1 MPGNLHFF
9 DTTLPRAADANGK
22 SAEEQL
28 AGIYNYLYMLLEQ
41 LRYTLANLDGSNI
54 NSAALSGFQKL
65 ITEPINVRL
74 EDAEGNIHTLTIT
87 AGELSSRI
95 SAEVQRAGGVEQS
108 LYSSILQTA
117 SAITAE
123 VSRATIAEGALD
135 QRATQI
141 EQTAD
146 DLTLKITVNGG
157 VTTYSFEANGV
168 QIGNSLRQVELYSL
182 TGELP
187 PVGVVGGVYVN
198 ALGQNVLEHGW
209 YAAYDSSWTGQNAVY
224 CCATFNG
231 GANWGAVYIKSGV
244 AGRQGYD
251 GLSVVLNNN
260 PHVFAGS
267 ESAAVASQ
275 AQVGVIAFLGS
286 VRQAVTIN
294 SVTGAPT
301 GMSYTIADNGTQN
314 ARVIVSVTTALTTQ
328 SGELSV
334 NVTVGQQTFTLP
346 WSWSVAYKGAQG
358 AQGVPGQPGSD
369 ANVTFANVNNA
380 LANIFRQVVG
390 GVPTFI
396 NDFQI
401 YSPVIEGGVIR
412 GTEIYA
418 GQGSGFSK
426 MSTTGLDV
434 YTAGGAKKIGMGY
447 NTTNDTDYPYIML
460 GQGTGYSGGGA
471 AIVQKLGAGIW
482 IGDDSIVAAGGSY
495 PGNRNSAQDISGSY
509 PHATGLFVD
518 FSGDTIYKYLN
529 GVPSQIGAATFLD

>member
-22 SAEEQL
+22 SVEEQL
-28 AGIYNYLYMLLEQ
+28 SGIYNYLYMLLEQ
-41 LRYTLANLDGSNI
+41 LRYTLSNLDGSNF
-54 NSAALSGFQKL
+54 NTAAFA
-65 ITEPINVRL
+65 PIADTIRKVDGL
-74 EDAEGNIHTLTIT
+74 KIVVGAEGNEMTFSLT
-87 AGELSSRI
+87 
-95 SAEVQRAGGVEQS
+95 
-108 LYSSILQTA
+108 
-117 SAITAE
+117 
-123 VSRATIAEGALD
+123 
-135 QRATQI
+135 
-141 EQTAD
+141 
-146 DLTLKITVNGG
+146 
-157 VTTYSFEANGV
+157 ANGLV
-168 QIGNSLRQVELYSL
+168 ISSARQVELYSL

-209 YAAYDSSWTGQNAVY
+209 YDTYDDDWTGQNPVY
-224 CCATFNG
+224 CCATYNG
-231 GANWGAVYIKSGV
+231 GVNWGAVYIKSGV

-251 GLSVVLNNN
+251 GLAVVLNNN

-267 ESAAVASQ
+267 ESAALAGQ
-275 AQVGVIAFLGS
+275 ATVGVIAMLGS

-301 GMSYTIADNGTQN
+301 GMSCAIHGSGTQD
-314 ARVIVSVTTALTTQ
+314 AYITVSVTTALTQQ

-346 WSWSVAYKGAQG
+346 WSWSVAYKGEKG
-358 AQGVPGQPGSD
+358 AKGDRGSD
-369 ANVTFANVNNA
+369 ASVTFANINNA
-380 LANIFRQVVG
+380 LAALFVKISQGDPTQV
-390 GVPTFI
+390 T
-396 NDFQI
+396 DYYM
-401 YSPVIEGGVIR
+401 YSPIIKAAQIFASK
-412 GTEIYA
+412 IYA
-418 GQGSGFSK
+418 GEGSGYSQ
-426 MSTTGLDV
+426 MSATGLDV

-447 NTTNDTDYPYIML
+447 NTTYDTDYPYIML

-518 FSGDTIYKYLN
+518 FDGDEIYRYSN
-529 GVPSQIGAATFLD
+529 GHVTPLGYAVFS

>member
-22 SAEEQL
+22 SVEEQL
-28 AGIYNYLYMLLEQ
+28 SGIYNYLYMLLEQ
-41 LRYTLANLDGSNI
+41 LRYTLSNLDGSNF
-54 NSAALSGFQKL
+54 NTAAFA
-65 ITEPINVRL
+65 PIADTIRKVDGL
-74 EDAEGNIHTLTIT
+74 KIVVGAEGNEMTFSLT
-87 AGELSSRI
+87 
-95 SAEVQRAGGVEQS
+95 
-108 LYSSILQTA
+108 
-117 SAITAE
+117 
-123 VSRATIAEGALD
+123 
-135 QRATQI
+135 
-141 EQTAD
+141 
-146 DLTLKITVNGG
+146 
-157 VTTYSFEANGV
+157 ANGLV
-168 QIGNSLRQVELYSL
+168 ISSARQVELYSL

-209 YAAYDSSWTGQNAVY
+209 YDTYDDDWTGQNPVY
-224 CCATFNG
+224 CCATYNG
-231 GANWGAVYIKSGV
+231 GVNWGAVYIKSGV

-251 GLSVVLNNN
+251 GLAVVLNNN

-267 ESAAVASQ
+267 ESAALAGQ
-275 AQVGVIAFLGS
+275 ATVGVIAMLGS

-301 GMSYTIADNGTQN
+301 GMSCAIHGSGTQN
-314 ARVIVSVTTALTTQ
+314 AYITVSVTTALTQQ

-346 WSWSVAYKGAQG
+346 WSWSVAYKGEKG
-358 AQGVPGQPGSD
+358 AKGDRGSD
-369 ANVTFANVNNA
+369 ASVTFANINNA
-380 LANIFRQVVG
+380 LAALFVKTSQGDPTQV
-390 GVPTFI
+390 T
-396 NDFQI
+396 DYYM
-401 YSPVIEGGVIR
+401 YSPIIKAAQIFASK
-412 GTEIYA
+412 IYA
-418 GQGSGFSK
+418 GEGSGYSQ
-426 MSTTGLDV
+426 MSATGLDV

-447 NTTNDTDYPYIML
+447 NTTYDTDYPYIML

-518 FSGDTIYKYLN
+518 FDGDEIYRYSN
-529 GVPSQIGAATFLD
+529 GHVTPLGYAVFS

>member
-22 SAEEQL
+22 SVEEQL
-28 AGIYNYLYMLLEQ
+28 SGIYNYLYMLLEQ
-41 LRYTLANLDGSNI
+41 LRYTLSNLDGSNF
-54 NSAALSGFQKL
+54 NTAAFA
-65 ITEPINVRL
+65 PIADTIRKVDGL
-74 EDAEGNIHTLTIT
+74 KIVVGAEGNEMTFSLT
-87 AGELSSRI
+87 
-95 SAEVQRAGGVEQS
+95 
-108 LYSSILQTA
+108 
-117 SAITAE
+117 
-123 VSRATIAEGALD
+123 
-135 QRATQI
+135 
-141 EQTAD
+141 
-146 DLTLKITVNGG
+146 
-157 VTTYSFEANGV
+157 ANGLV
-168 QIGNSLRQVELYSL
+168 ISSARQVELYSL

-209 YAAYDSSWTGQNAVY
+209 YDTYDDDWTGQNPVY
-224 CCATFNG
+224 CCATYNG
-231 GANWGAVYIKSGV
+231 GVNWGAVYIKSGV

-251 GLSVVLNNN
+251 GLAVVLNNN

-267 ESAAVASQ
+267 ESAALAGQ
-275 AQVGVIAFLGS
+275 ATVGVIAMLGS

-301 GMSYTIADNGTQN
+301 GMSCAIHGSGTQN
-314 ARVIVSVTTALTTQ
+314 AYITVSVTTALTQQ

-346 WSWSVAYKGAQG
+346 WSWSVAYKGEKG
-358 AQGVPGQPGSD
+358 AKGDRGSD
-369 ANVTFANVNNA
+369 ASVTFANINNA
-380 LANIFRQVVG
+380 LAALFVKISQGDPTQV
-390 GVPTFI
+390 T
-396 NDFQI
+396 DYYM
-401 YSPVIEGGVIR
+401 YSPIIKAAQIFASK
-412 GTEIYA
+412 IYA
-418 GQGSGFSK
+418 GEGSGYSQ
-426 MSTTGLDV
+426 MSATGLDV

-447 NTTNDTDYPYIML
+447 NTTYDTDYPYIML

-518 FSGDTIYKYLN
+518 FDGDEIYRYSN
-529 GVPSQIGAATFLD
+529 GHVTPLGYAVFS

>member
-1 MPGNLHFF
+1 MPGGLHFF

-22 SAEEQL
+22 SVEEQL

-41 LRYTLANLDGSNI
+41 LRYTLTNLDGSNI
-54 NSAALSGFQKL
+54 NAAALTNFQKL

-74 EDAEGNIHTLTIT
+74 EDAEGNIQTLTIT
-87 AGELSSRI
+87 ASELSSRI
-95 SAEVQRAGGVEQS
+95 SAEVQRAGGAEQS

-209 YAAYDSSWTGQNAVY
+209 YDAYNSSWTGQNPVY
-224 CCATFNG
+224 CCATYSG

-244 AGRQGYD
+244 SGRQGYD
-251 GLSVVLNNN
+251 GLAVVLNNN

-267 ESAAVASQ
+267 ESAALAGQ
-275 AQVGVIAFLGS
+275 ATVGVIAFLGS

-301 GMSYTIADNGTQN
+301 GMSYTVAGNGTQN

-346 WSWSVAYKGAQG
+346 WSWSVAYKGEKG
-358 AQGVPGQPGSD
+358 AKGDRGSD
-369 ANVTFANVNNA
+369 ASVTFANINNA
-380 LANIFRQVVG
+380 LAALFVKTSQGDPTQV
-390 GVPTFI
+390 T
-396 NDFQI
+396 DYYM
-401 YSPVIEGGVIR
+401 YSPIIKAAQIFASK
-412 GTEIYA
+412 IYA
-418 GQGSGFSK
+418 GEGSGYSK
-426 MSTTGLDV
+426 MSATGLDV

-447 NTTNDTDYPYIML
+447 NTTADTDYPYIML
-460 GQGTGYSGGGA
+460 GQGTGYSGGGS

-495 PGNRNSAQDISGSY
+495 PGNRSTAQDISLSF
-509 PHATGLFVD
+509 PHATGIFVD
-518 FSGDTIYKYLN
+518 FNADTIYKYIN
-529 GVPSQIGAATFLD
+529 GRPSHLSTATFG

>member
-22 SAEEQL
+22 SVEEQL
-28 AGIYNYLYMLLEQ
+28 CGIYNYLYMLLEQ
-41 LRYTLANLDGSNI
+41 LRYTLSNLDGSNF
-54 NSAALSGFQKL
+54 NTAAFA
-65 ITEPINVRL
+65 PIADTIRKVDGL
-74 EDAEGNIHTLTIT
+74 KIVVGAEGNEMTFSLT
-87 AGELSSRI
+87 
-95 SAEVQRAGGVEQS
+95 
-108 LYSSILQTA
+108 
-117 SAITAE
+117 
-123 VSRATIAEGALD
+123 
-135 QRATQI
+135 
-141 EQTAD
+141 
-146 DLTLKITVNGG
+146 
-157 VTTYSFEANGV
+157 ANGLV
-168 QIGNSLRQVELYSL
+168 ISSARQVELYSL

-209 YAAYDSSWTGQNAVY
+209 YDTYDDDWTGQNPVY
-224 CCATFNG
+224 CCATYNG
-231 GANWGAVYIKSGV
+231 GVNWGAVYIKSGV

-251 GLSVVLNNN
+251 GLAVVLNNN

-267 ESAAVASQ
+267 ESAALAGQ
-275 AQVGVIAFLGS
+275 ATVGVIAMLGS

-301 GMSYTIADNGTQN
+301 GMSCAIHGSGTQN
-314 ARVIVSVTTALTTQ
+314 AYITVSVTTALTQQ

-346 WSWSVAYKGAQG
+346 WSWSVAYKGEKG
-358 AQGVPGQPGSD
+358 AKGDRGSD
-369 ANVTFANVNNA
+369 ASVTFANINNA
-380 LANIFRQVVG
+380 LAALFVKISQGDPTQV
-390 GVPTFI
+390 T
-396 NDFQI
+396 DYYM
-401 YSPVIEGGVIR
+401 YSPIIKAAQIFASK
-412 GTEIYA
+412 IYA
-418 GQGSGFSK
+418 GEGSGYSQ
-426 MSTTGLDV
+426 MSATGLDV

-447 NTTNDTDYPYIML
+447 NTTYDTDYPYIML

-518 FSGDTIYKYLN
+518 FNGDEIYRYSN
-529 GVPSQIGAATFLD
+529 GHVTPLGYAVFS